1 MIAKV
6 DRSDFSFTIDTI
18 DNSDFIL
25 KHYIEEM
32 AEETV
37 NNMQKQNMPKRSTV
51 LKSVKQDNNC
61 QLNLAFANAVHDPSD
76 KFYGDDEDDNFHIQ

>member
-1 MIAKV
+1 
-6 DRSDFSFTIDTI
+6 
-18 DNSDFIL
+18 
-25 KHYIEEM
+25 M

-61 QLNLAFANAVHDPSD
+61 QLNLANAVHDPSD

>member
-1 MIAKV
+1 
-6 DRSDFSFTIDTI
+6 
-18 DNSDFIL
+18 
-25 KHYIEEM
+25 M
-32 AEETV
+32 AEETEHAKEV
-37 NNMQKQNMPKRSTV
+37 HV